1 MLTGAG
7 VLGVVATIP
16 GALTAQKELPK
27 RHGRP
32 HAPAL
37 SIADCGIRIA
47 DRKQVSQIRI
57 LHSAIRNSDG
67 PRSRRRSSK
76 PNLQELGGKARGST
90 REIKTYRFAIKNFSC
105 VSHGLKLLR
114 GLPKFENGCVA
125 QTELEQASHK
135 REVGGSTP
143 STARSFSIC
152 HLRFITWSFSNPA
165 QDRRTHSAQ
174 GTAE

>member
-90 REIKTYRFAIKNFSC
+90 PPRASKIT
-105 VSHGLKLLR
+105 
-114 GLPKFENGCVA
+114 NGCVA
-125 QTELEQASHK
+125 QAELEQASHK

-143 STARSFSIC
+143 PTARSFSIC
-152 HLRFITWSFSNPA
+152 HLRFVTWSFSNPA

-174 GTAE
+174 GAAE

>member
-1 MLTGAG
+1 MFICGKSFPARVAQLMERWSYKPEVEGLSPS
-7 VLGVVATIP
+7 LGTKSNKLS
-16 GALTAQKELPK
+16 GRDSSRQNGDCLGSWSSK
-27 RHGRP
+27 RRRRP
-32 HAPAL
+32 HAPTF

-90 REIKTYRFAIKNFSC
+90 PPRASKIR
-105 VSHGLKLLR
+105 
-114 GLPKFENGCVA
+114 NGCVA
-125 QTELEQASHK
+125 QTGLEQASHK

-143 STARSFSIC
+143 PTARSFFIC
-152 HLRFITWSFSNPA
+152 HLRI
-165 QDRRTHSAQ
+165 
-174 GTAE
+174 